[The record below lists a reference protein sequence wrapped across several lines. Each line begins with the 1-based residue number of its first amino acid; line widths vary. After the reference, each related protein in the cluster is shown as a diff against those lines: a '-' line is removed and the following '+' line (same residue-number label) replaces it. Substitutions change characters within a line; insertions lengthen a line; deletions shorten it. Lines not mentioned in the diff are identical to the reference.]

1 MSSFKRVI
9 SNPEEIG
16 RDNAKMS
23 KQSQTVAGKSDS
35 TKEDTLAPAMNSLAI
50 GSEAKGRV
58 EADTIL
64 ALKENSKVYSPQTL
78 IDEDVEDNN
87 EMINTNIDERKH
99 EEVDKQHEML
109 GDLKPSV
116 SGEENVESVFA
127 RQISVDSSAPPASV
141 VYVVRNEMMN
151 GNKVNTDDSG
161 SCRPPVRTS
170 SVASSVIRNKSGST
184 VESSGNAMDGWGWF
198 QDLHDPA
205 KGKSPSDE
213 KGDKKRS
220 LLLFD
225 SLVNPLNDIGLNN
238 IGEKQESDEAI
249 TGVTAPTYVLEE
261 SQSSQQLWKKT
272 AGTRP
277 PQPVDERAFYEKV
290 WANNFHKS
298 HVDYKI
304 PADILTA
311 TSPIS
316 LSPFTDGHFG
326 DEGQSFSNP
335 DNYISTTGNA
345 AGGVLT
351 SDVATV
357 SSVASKASAGA
368 SGFYGSSR
376 TTKNLKMLGPHNLH
390 HTLVNK
396 TVKGNG
402 DEMTVLVRGDN
413 VFGTTVSK
421 SFPKK
426 GTDAGIDTVTVSI
439 ASYRVVYSKKYGKY
453 AQYLVIFCE
462 GTFRNTVGVWKRYS
476 DFENL
481 SRRVSHGNETCHTSF
496 NPLTITD
503 EGPQDAEILPNAI
516 TSWNLLKKRKRWYRC
531 LDAGYL
537 SLKSFLLER
546 FLHDILFESSSPVIL
561 RDFVGVNEKG
571 EPTS

>member
-23 KQSQTVAGKSDS
+23 KQSQPVPGKSDS

-99 EEVDKQHEML
+99 EEVDKQHELL

-116 SGEENVESVFA
+116 SGEENDESVFA

-161 SCRPPVRTS
+161 SWRPPVRTS

-225 SLVNPLNDIGLNN
+225 SLANPLNDIGLNN
-238 IGEKQESDEAI
+238 IGEKQESGKISIGDTPLATHRILVLKLVSHNNSLFCFFLNPSFVPHEIFHLIAI
-249 TGVTAPTYVLEE
+249 
-261 SQSSQQLWKKT
+261 
-272 AGTRP
+272 
-277 PQPVDERAFYEKV
+277 
-290 WANNFHKS
+290 
-298 HVDYKI
+298 
-304 PADILTA
+304 
-311 TSPIS
+311 IS
-316 LSPFTDGHFG
+316 L
-326 DEGQSFSNP
+326 
-335 DNYISTTGNA
+335 I
-345 AGGVLT
+345 
-351 SDVATV
+351 
-357 SSVASKASAGA
+357 
-368 SGFYGSSR
+368 
-376 TTKNLKMLGPHNLH
+376 
-390 HTLVNK
+390 
-396 TVKGNG
+396 
-402 DEMTVLVRGDN
+402 
-413 VFGTTVSK
+413 
-421 SFPKK
+421 
-426 GTDAGIDTVTVSI
+426 
-439 ASYRVVYSKKYGKY
+439 
-453 AQYLVIFCE
+453 
-462 GTFRNTVGVWKRYS
+462 
-476 DFENL
+476 
-481 SRRVSHGNETCHTSF
+481 
-496 NPLTITD
+496 
-503 EGPQDAEILPNAI
+503 
-516 TSWNLLKKRKRWYRC
+516 
-531 LDAGYL
+531 
-537 SLKSFLLER
+537 
-546 FLHDILFESSSPVIL
+546 
-561 RDFVGVNEKG
+561 
-571 EPTS
+571 